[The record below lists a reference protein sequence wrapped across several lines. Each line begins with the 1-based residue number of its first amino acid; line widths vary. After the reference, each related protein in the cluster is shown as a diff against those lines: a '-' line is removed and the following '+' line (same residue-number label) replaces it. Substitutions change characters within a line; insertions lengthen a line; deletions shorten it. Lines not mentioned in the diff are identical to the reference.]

1 LLNLKKIGFQKSD
14 KKNKLNET
22 NIKLDRNKHFQRVLN
37 KKIKSTRFFH
47 KLNKKNSSIDLKR
60 KNISKDN
67 EDDFDNDEIEYFDV
81 EKLDDGD
88 NGMATIN
95 KKREILLIKDQNM
108 GFGFIAGSEKPLVIR
123 FVSPDGPGHNKLL
136 NGDEILTINDEDVQF
151 ASRDY
156 VINLIRNSSDQLKL
170 IVKQPTVNFII
181 YFKQKIFNL
190 FLIILYSQKVT
201 IHYY

>member
-1 LLNLKKIGFQKSD
+1 MSISFNDNKYKKLLNLKKIGFQKSD

-22 NIKLDRNKHFQRVLN
+22 NIILDRNKHFQRVLN

-47 KLNKKNSSIDLKR
+47 KLNKKNNSIDLKR

-67 EDDFDNDEIEYFDV
+67 EDDYDDDEIEYFEV

-88 NGMATIN
+88 NGMTTIN

-136 NGDEILTINDEDVQF
+136 NGDEILIINDEDVQF

-170 IVKQPTVNFII
+170 IVKQPTVNLII
-181 YFKQKIFNL
+181 Y
-190 FLIILYSQKVT
+190 Y
-201 IHYY
+201 